1 MSALT
6 ADRVTPSS
14 RQGDVVVMS
23 GAGDPVGDL
32 LKKAFPPD
40 AALRDEQPGDL
51 FDRPVG
57 GDAGFLDQVAG
68 TEQQTIPWSR

>member
-1 MSALT
+1 
-6 ADRVTPSS
+6 
-14 RQGDVVVMS
+14 MS

-40 AALRDEQPGDL
+40 AAVRDEQPGDL